1 MALVG
6 SGMFGSH
13 LSIAGSMCNALRE
26 AESLGLDTVQ
36 VFTKNQRQWKVSPL
50 ASEARDEWLAELK
63 RMGWKG
69 RTVAHNSYLVNL
81 GSPHDDAWEKSIALQ
96 REEIERCEALSI
108 PLLVSH
114 PGAHLGSGEEA
125 GLQRIA
131 DAYLRLFKDTPGYST
146 VVCIENTVGSGTN
159 LGGPFE
165 HLATIRRHIID
176 GAARAKVD
184 PDEAARRVGFC
195 FDTCH
200 AHAFGH
206 EMTTLDG
213 ARATLDSFDE
223 ICGEGTLRV
232 VHMNDSK
239 GAQGSR
245 RDLHEHIGRGTIGIE
260 GFRAVVTRASLARV
274 PKIMETP
281 KGDAPASEGDG
292 PWDAINLAC
301 LKGLMS
307 GNDAR
312 RRRKPPEKAPAP
324 AEKPSRA
331 GKVARTGAKRPTKKA
346 GAPRKAR

>member
-1 MALVG
+1 
-6 SGMFGSH
+6 MFGSH
-13 LSIAGSMCNALRE
+13 LSIAGSMTNALRE
-26 AESLGLDTVQ
+26 ATSLGLDTVQ
-36 VFTKNQRQWKVSPL
+36 VFTKNQRQWRVSPL
-50 ASEARDEWLAELK
+50 AAEARDEWLSELK
-63 RMGWKG
+63 RIGWTA
-69 RTVAHNSYLVNL
+69 RTVAHNSYLVNM
-81 GSPHDDAWEKSIALQ
+81 GSPDDDAWERSIALQ
-96 REEIERCEALSI
+96 REEIERSEALSI

-125 GLQRIA
+125 GLRRIA
-131 DAYLRLFKDTPGYST
+131 DACLRLLRDTPGYAT
-146 VVCIENTVGSGTN
+146 VLCIENTVGSGTN

-165 HLATIRRHIID
+165 HLATIRKHVLD
-176 GAARAKVD
+176 GAGRASVD
-184 PDEAARRVGFC
+184 PDEAARRIGFC

-206 EMTTLDG
+206 EMTTLEG

-245 RDLHEHIGRGTIGIE
+245 RDLHEHIGRGTIGLE
-260 GFRAVVTRASLARV
+260 GFRAIVTRPSLARV

-281 KGDAPASEGDG
+281 KGDAPASEGGG

-307 GNDAR
+307 GNAAHGRPRSSQESPD
-312 RRRKPPEKAPAP
+312 PPEK
-324 AEKPSRA
+324 PSPA

>member
-1 MALVG
+1 
-6 SGMFGSH
+6 MFGSH

-26 AESLGLDTVQ
+26 AEALGLDTVQ
-36 VFTKNQRQWKVSPL
+36 IFTKNQRQWRVSPL
-50 ASEARDEWLAELK
+50 SDESRQEWLSELK
-63 RMGWKG
+63 RLGWAD
-69 RTVAHNSYLVNL
+69 RAVAHNSYLVNL
-81 GSPHDDAWEKSIALQ
+81 GSPNDEAWEKSIALQ

-125 GLQRIA
+125 GLRRIA
-131 DAYLRLFKDTPGYST
+131 DAYLRLLKETPGYAT
-146 VVCIENTVGSGTN
+146 VVCVENTVGSGTN

-165 HLATIRRHIID
+165 HLASIRRLVID
-176 GAARAKVD
+176 GASRAKVD
-184 PDEAARRVGFC
+184 PDEASRRVAFC

-206 EMTTLDG
+206 EMATIEG

-223 ICGEGTLRV
+223 VCGEGTLRV
-232 VHMNDSK
+232 VHVNDSK

-245 RDLHEHIGRGTIGIE
+245 RDLHEHIGRGTIGLE
-260 GFRAVVTRASLARV
+260 GFRAVVTRSSLANV

-281 KGDAPASEGDG
+281 KGDAPSSEGDG

-307 GNDAR
+307 ENTLKGPCGSPSR
-312 RRRKPPEKAPAP
+312 PPLPAQ
-324 AEKPSRA
+324 KPSPA

-346 GAPRKAR
+346 GAPRNAR

>member
-1 MALVG
+1 
-6 SGMFGSH
+6 MFGSH

-50 ASEARDEWLAELK
+50 ADGARDEWLDEL
-63 RMGWKG
+63 RRLGWSA

-81 GSPHDDAWEKSIALQ
+81 ASPHADAWERSIALQ

-114 PGAHLGSGEEA
+114 PGAHLGSGEDA

-131 DAYLRLFKDTPGYST
+131 DAYLRLFNDTPGYAT

-165 HLATIRRHIID
+165 HLATIRRLIIE

-184 PDEAARRVGFC
+184 PDDAARRVAFC

-206 EMTTLDG
+206 AMTTLDG
-213 ARATLDSFDE
+213 ARATLDSFE
-223 ICGEGTLRV
+223 AICGEGTLRV
-232 VHMNDSK
+232 VHVNDSK

-245 RDLHEHIGRGTIGIE
+245 RDLHEHIGRGTIGLE
-260 GFRAVVTRASLARV
+260 GFRVVVTRPSLARV

-281 KGDAPASEGDG
+281 KGDAPVSEGAG
-292 PWDAINLAC
+292 PWDAINLGA

-307 GNDAR
+307 GNAPR
-312 RRRKPPEKAPAP
+312 RSRSSPEKVPDP
-324 AEKPSRA
+324 TEKPSRA